1 MGSPN
6 QARRQHEEAMRARP
20 LVFTP
25 STQLPANP
33 WQPKRDIMEEKRS

>member
-20 LVFTP
+20 LVYTP
-25 STQLPANP
+25 STQLPANL
-33 WQPKRDIMEEKRS
+33 WQPKKDILEGKK